1 MYKALFSCQ
10 RNITTSFSCSCSV
23 SVHLIWL
30 SLDCI
35 LVDFMQKINIF
46 KNRAAESE
54 SLEQRAVTLFK
65 FNKMLEDCV
74 HIDSPEKKK
83 NDYSKSFYWMITN
96 PQIKCWI
103 QLCILKK
110 KGMDAILLDL
120 QYFIEDANYL
130 SFSLYAAHMIQLSR
144 TEEDSKN

>member
-65 FNKMLEDCV
+65 FSKMLEDCV
-74 HIDSPEKKK
+74 HIDSPEKKTTLA
-83 NDYSKSFYWMITN
+83 NLS
-96 PQIKCWI
+96 
-103 QLCILKK
+103 
-110 KGMDAILLDL
+110 
-120 QYFIEDANYL
+120 IE
-130 SFSLYAAHMIQLSR
+130 
-144 TEEDSKN
+144 